1 MSTNR
6 RAMSP
11 SPGQWGHSRWNP
23 RLAPHY
29 MTSCNDCLS
38 LATSRSH
45 RCSCVKR
52 CWRRLWKQK
61 KARRLSLLAIPSNYW
76 LDLIA
81 TLHIYRS
88 AKLIRIKKQ
97 KLIKARKLA
106 QLDQS
111 AWLGLTLSSI
121 CQNHYALEQGLALGT
136 SIV

>member
-1 MSTNR
+1 MIVSHSQRVDRIDVRALNAVEGDYGNR
-6 RAMSP
+6 
-11 SPGQWGHSRWNP
+11 
-23 RLAPHY
+23 
-29 MTSCNDCLS
+29 
-38 LATSRSH
+38 
-45 RCSCVKR
+45 
-52 CWRRLWKQK
+52 K

-111 AWLGLTLSSI
+111 A
-121 CQNHYALEQGLALGT
+121 
-136 SIV
+136 